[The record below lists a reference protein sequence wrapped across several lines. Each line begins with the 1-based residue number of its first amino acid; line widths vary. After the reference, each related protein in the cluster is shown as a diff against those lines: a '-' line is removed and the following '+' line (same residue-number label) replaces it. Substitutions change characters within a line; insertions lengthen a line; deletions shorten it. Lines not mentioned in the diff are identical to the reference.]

1 MSAKDS
7 FEENEQR
14 HPKATSPHH
23 QLDWRRVAR
32 YRELSA
38 YDTYWRRAQAG
49 PFTEEEEQQQWA
61 QLFALNLDEMT
72 KERLETIIAQSRER
86 ELRGAITERRAPRVH
101 SAALIFE

>member
-23 QLDWRRVAR
+23 QLDWRWVDR

-38 YDTYWRRAQAG
+38 YDTY
-49 PFTEEEEQQQWA
+49 
-61 QLFALNLDEMT
+61 
-72 KERLETIIAQSRER
+72 
-86 ELRGAITERRAPRVH
+86 
-101 SAALIFE
+101 